1 MFFRLVDDDINAIFN
16 SRIMNR
22 FYFTKAT
29 ELRRGKEQQ
38 IGNRHEKRTNM
49 KQLHSSHSTLEI
61 KEIE

>member
-1 MFFRLVDDDINAIFN
+1 MFFRPVYDDISANFN

-38 IGNRHEKRTNM
+38 IGNRHEKRTKM

-61 KEIE
+61 KKIE